1 LQSFLKEIDLNNF
14 LPAMEFEFKVNEDD
28 FLTYQL
34 FNASRSAKIKKIRR
48 RNRSLVPIL
57 YLIVSI
63 MFLLFQNYAMAFGF
77 FLISVLWFVI
87 YPMFER
93 RRYVKQF
100 KKNIAEKFKD
110 KTDKNSKVILQ
121 DDIWLTKDEE
131 KEAKFSVNDFKE
143 INEIDSHI
151 YIVLKSGYV
160 LIIPKKEVNNIVEL
174 IRMLKELALKHSFV
188 YNKNLE
194 WEWR

>member
-1 LQSFLKEIDLNNF
+1 F

-110 KTDKNSKVILQ
+110 KTDRNSKVILQ

-131 KEAKFSVNDFKE
+131 KEAKFSVYDFKE
-143 INEIDSHI
+143 INEIDTQI